1 MGMTFWD
8 DELQDERK
16 SPVIPPELWD
26 WNELREIALWTARRS
41 YNGDD
46 IEDFVQTALTKMHV
60 KQATVKY
67 PKAYIKR
74 TVTNLII
81 DFRRSAAENTGSGF
95 AVPDPGDIQWLSA
108 RDIFGRPIEVM
119 KPKDVAHEIASSAF
133 FAALL
138 GFVPEGK
145 RDLFIDHLEGVPNAE
160 LAQIYGYSSAAT
172 VRQTLMRIRQDL
184 KRDVEAAGLMKGI

>member
-8 DELQDERK
+8 HELQEERR
-16 SPVIPPELWD
+16 SPVMPPELWD
-26 WNELREIALWTARRS
+26 WNQLREIALWAARRS

-46 IEDFVQTALTKMHV
+46 IEDFVQTALAKMHE
-60 KQATVKY
+60 KQNTVKY

-81 DFRRSAAENTGSGF
+81 DFRRSAAENTSSGF
-95 AVPDPGDIQWLSA
+95 AVPEPGDYQWQAA
-108 RDIFGRPIEVM
+108 RDIFGRPISII

-145 RDLFIDHLEGVPNAE
+145 RDLFIDYLEGVPNNE
-160 LAQIYGYSSAAT
+160 LAEIYGYSSAAS

-184 KRDVEAAGLMKGI
+184 KRDVEAAGLMKGL

>member
-8 DELQDERK
+8 HELQEERR

-26 WNELREIALWTARRS
+26 WDELRRIALWTAERTYR
-41 YNGDD
+41 GDL
-46 IEDFVQTALTKMHV
+46 IEDFVQTALAKMHE
-60 KQATVKY
+60 KQNTVKY

-81 DFRRSAAENTGSGF
+81 DFRRSAAENTNSGF
-95 AVPDPGDIQWLSA
+95 AVPEPGDYQWQAA
-108 RDIFGRPIEVM
+108 RDVFGRPISII
-119 KPKDVAHEIASSAF
+119 KPKDIALEIASSEF

-145 RDLFIDHLEGVPNAE
+145 RDLFIDHLEGVPNNE
-160 LAQIYGYSSAAT
+160 LAEIYGYSSAAT

-184 KRDVEAAGLMKGI
+184 KRDVEAAGLMKGL

>member
-8 DELQDERK
+8 HELQEERR
-16 SPVIPPELWD
+16 SPVIPTELWD
-26 WNELREIALWTARRS
+26 WNQLREIALWAARRS

-46 IEDFVQTALTKMHV
+46 IEDFVQTALAKMHE
-60 KQATVKY
+60 KQNTVKY

-81 DFRRSAAENTGSGF
+81 DFRRSAAENTSSGF
-95 AVPDPGDIQWLSA
+95 TVPEPGDYQWKSA
-108 RDIFGRPIEVM
+108 RDIFGRPIEM
-119 KPKDVAHEIASSAF
+119 IKPKDVAHEIASSAF

-138 GFVPEGK
+138 GYIPEGK
-145 RDLFIDHLEGVPNAE
+145 RDLFIDHLEGVPNNE
-160 LAQIYGYSSAAT
+160 LAEIYGYSSAAT

-184 KRDVEAAGLMKGI
+184 KRDAEAAGLMKGL